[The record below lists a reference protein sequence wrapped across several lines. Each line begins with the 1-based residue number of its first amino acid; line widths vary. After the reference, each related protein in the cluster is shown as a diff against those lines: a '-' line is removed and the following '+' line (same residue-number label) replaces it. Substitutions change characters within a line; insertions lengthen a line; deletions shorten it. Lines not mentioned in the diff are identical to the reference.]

1 MAKKEKSLS
10 FFNLSCV
17 LRVVLHVVLHV
28 CCMCVACVLHVVL
41 HVCCMCVACVLH
53 VVLHVVLHGK
63 CLSCHSHPDHHGQQ
77 SRSPAAN
84 EGLQGSQ
91 SAERLGR
98 WVGFRSA
105 CPTVQLSQA
114 FRAIGAM
121 AAASLSSLLPLV
133 SSL

>member
-17 LRVVLHVVLHV
+17 LRV
-28 CCMCVACVLHVVL
+28 VLHVVL

>member
-28 CCMCVACVLHVVL
+28 CCMCVACR
-41 HVCCMCVACVLH
+41 VAWQVYIL
-53 VVLHVVLHGK
+53 
-63 CLSCHSHPDHHGQQ
+63 PQPP
-77 SRSPAAN
+77 RP
-84 EGLQGSQ
+84 
-91 SAERLGR
+91 
-98 WVGFRSA
+98 
-105 CPTVQLSQA
+105 PVQMSQA
-114 FRAIGAM
+114 CRIIGAM